1 MGHSLLLRPAL
12 ISWRVRVHVRR
23 MVHSPMFPGAAEV
36 HLLTKLSTNVV
47 GDEEF
52 ARQLERKFLQKQP
65 PPQPQ

>member
-1 MGHSLLLRPAL
+1 M
-12 ISWRVRVHVRR
+12 RVHVRR

-47 GDEEF
+47 GDDEF